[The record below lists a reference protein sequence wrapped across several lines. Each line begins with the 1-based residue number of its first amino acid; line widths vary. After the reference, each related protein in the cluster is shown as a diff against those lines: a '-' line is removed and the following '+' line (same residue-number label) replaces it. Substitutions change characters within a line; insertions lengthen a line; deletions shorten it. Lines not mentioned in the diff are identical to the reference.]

1 MKRVMAVIVGY
12 VLMHSPIF
20 YERKRIAL
28 SKRLHRVFDMDYL
41 EGTLDSMFRSYVAK
55 N

>member
-1 MKRVMAVIVGY
+1 MKTLLKVVVGY
-12 VLMHSPIF
+12 VFRHSPIF

-41 EGTLDSMFRSYVAK
+41 EGTLDSMVRSYVAK

>member
-1 MKRVMAVIVGY
+1 MKKLLKVVVGY

-41 EGTLDSMFRSYVAK
+41 DGTLDSMFRSYVAK